1 MNDIRVSGGTMR
13 IYGMLSILFLFIAA
27 TRADAITVDELIAKH
42 IEARGGI
49 EKIKA
54 IQSIRQT
61 GKIRFGSTELAFVH
75 MIERPGKVRNELS
88 WQGLTSID
96 AYDGS
101 VGWRVRPFDGRLDPE
116 KVSADEKKSME
127 LEADIDGPLVDYKA
141 KGHTVEYLGTE
152 DVDGTDAHKLK
163 VTLKNGDVH
172 YSYLDPDYFLEI
184 RTLDQ
189 TRIRGTM
196 EEYETDLGNYEQVND
211 VYFPFSVEI
220 GAKGQPKGQKIT
232 YEKGEGNVEID
243 DGSFHF
249 PEAGLKK

>member
-1 MNDIRVSGGTMR
+1 MR
-13 IYGMLSILFLFIAA
+13 IFGMLSIVFLSIVA
-27 TRADAITVDELIAKH
+27 TGADAITVDELIAKN

-54 IQSIRQT
+54 IQSIRLI

-75 MIERPGKVRNELS
+75 MGERPAKVRNELS
-88 WQGLTSID
+88 WQGLTSVD

-101 VGWRVRPFDGRLDPE
+101 IGWRISPFQGRLDPE
-116 KVSADEKKSME
+116 KVSADERKSMQ
-127 LEADIDGPLVDYKA
+127 LESDIDGPLVDYKA

-163 VTLKNGDVH
+163 VTLKNSDVH
-172 YSYLDPDYFLEI
+172 TIYLDPDYFLEI

-196 EEYETDLGNYEQVND
+196 EEYETDLGNYEQVNG

-220 GAKGQPKGQKIT
+220 GGKGQPKGQKIT
-232 YEKGEGNVEID
+232 FEKAEGNVDID
-243 DGSFHF
+243 DSLFHF
-249 PEAGLKK
+249 PEPESKSK

>member
-1 MNDIRVSGGTMR
+1 MR
-13 IYGMLSILFLFIAA
+13 ILAMLSIVFLFIAA
-27 TRADAITVDELIAKH
+27 TVAHAVTADELISKN

-61 GKIRFGSTELAFVH
+61 GKIRFGSTELPFVH

-88 WQGLTSID
+88 WQGLTAID

-101 VGWRVRPFDGRLDPE
+101 VGWRISPFDGRLDPE
-116 KVSADEKKSME
+116 KVSKDEMKSMQ
-127 LEADIDGPLVDYKA
+127 LEADIDGPLVDYKS

-172 YSYLDPDYFLEI
+172 YAYLDPDYFLEI

-189 TRIRGTM
+189 SRIRGTLK
-196 EEYETDLGNYEQVND
+196 EYETDLGNYEQING

-220 GAKGQPKGQKIT
+220 GEKGKPKGQKLT
-232 YEKGEGNVEID
+232 FEKGEGNVDLD
-243 DGSFHF
+243 DSSFHF
-249 PEAGLKK
+249 PEPGSKK